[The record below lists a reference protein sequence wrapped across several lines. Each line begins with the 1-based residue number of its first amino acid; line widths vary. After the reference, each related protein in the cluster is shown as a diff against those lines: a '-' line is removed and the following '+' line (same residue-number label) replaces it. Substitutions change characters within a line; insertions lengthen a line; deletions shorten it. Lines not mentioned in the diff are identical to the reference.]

1 MMKKRIPTEIYMREP
16 RKTLWS
22 QINNSVLVRFLLFFA
37 SGWAFVQL
45 ISYFETVIV
54 IFAFAAISAFV
65 LSYPVR
71 WLRRFLPRS
80 IAVILV
86 FSFSLANSAILIVT
100 VGLSIFSQAQQLIG
114 SVTAFLNSLVPLTD
128 RLEEFLLNRNIQV
141 NFNLIQQE
149 LQRQILAAYS
159 TAITYFFMHS
169 QVFFT
174 NFITLVLI
182 ATITF
187 FILLDGQRL
196 WLFILRFLPKNSQ
209 NRFSSIVQRKLLGF
223 IQAQL
228 ILILFM
234 TTSSLIIFLGLQV
247 PFALILAVILGT
259 FSLIP
264 GIGTTLGVSLVS
276 LIALSQGFWLAVKIL
291 GVCILLQQ
299 IQDNLIVPRV
309 MQDSVNINPI
319 VTFFAILVGVK
330 VAGIIG
336 IFLSIPIAGVIVS
349 FFEIEEMKAEQ

>member
-1 MMKKRIPTEIYMREP
+1 
-16 RKTLWS
+16 
-22 QINNSVLVRFLLFFA
+22 
-37 SGWAFVQL
+37 
-45 ISYFETVIV
+45 
-54 IFAFAAISAFV
+54 
-65 LSYPVR
+65 
-71 WLRRFLPRS
+71 
-80 IAVILV
+80 
-86 FSFSLANSAILIVT
+86 
-100 VGLSIFSQAQQLIG
+100 
-114 SVTAFLNSLVPLTD
+114 
-128 RLEEFLLNRNIQV
+128 
-141 NFNLIQQE
+141 
-149 LQRQILAAYS
+149 
-159 TAITYFFMHS
+159 MHS

-182 ATITF
+182 AAITF

-209 NRFSSIVQRKLLGF
+209 NRFSIIVQRKLLGF

-234 TTSSLIIFLGLQV
+234 TTSSLIIFLVLQV

-276 LIALSQGFWLAVKIL
+276 LIALSQGFWLAAKVL
-291 GVCILLQQ
+291 GVCIFLQQ

-319 VTFFAILVGVK
+319 VTFFAILVGAK
-330 VAGIIG
+330 VAGIVG